1 MRKSKNYALILGIL
15 LSAGC
20 LSSCGGSSVRVQP
33 GEKIWTDKIFYDSS
47 LETPEQVSVRLESD
61 SKVESIR
68 ISMHTYTK
76 GFGFKNNVLTLSSEI
91 MGEQYVSD
99 STDDQMIVSFK
110 DGSTKR
116 VPIMICTKII
126 TTAEEFQAINDDLD
140 GVYALG
146 NDIDLSSIDNF
157 EPLGY
162 FFDSETNVDNH
173 YFHGILE
180 GNGYTIKNANVL
192 WSSSKKGYSSSD
204 GFYVWDSVDVYN
216 DGSLFES
223 EAHTAGNNIGLFQI
237 IGSAGVV
244 RNVNFSNIRVRGRT
258 IVGVIAG
265 NNSGTIENCKVLS
278 DCAVEGGTHFYDN
291 DCNIAGVVGINAASG
306 TIVNTVSYVSDI
318 SFPDVFIDYSDEY
331 KGQIGNGWDHTAS
344 PGNTDPSWKYANVD
358 RPLMQYG
365 VDGSITDTGKKESD
379 SNGSLSNGIYA
390 FVGKNWGTV
399 TSSYA
404 KAFNLTPYEGS
415 SREVQFGQT
424 HLGAVKPGSGESDMG
439 DFSSCAVY
447 SESDLKSAALY
458 ASYDTTCWNIAE
470 GNEPTL
476 KCPVYGFETAE

>member
-1 MRKSKNYALILGIL
+1 MKKIRNCAVALGIL
-15 LSAGC
+15 ISAGS
-20 LSSCGGSSVRVQP
+20 LSSCGGSSVKVNK

-68 ISMHTYTK
+68 ISTHTYTK
-76 GFGFKNNVLTLSSEI
+76 GFAFKNNVLTLSSEI

-110 DGSTKR
+110 NGTTKR

-146 NDIDLSSIDNF
+146 NDIDLSSIANF

-162 FFDSETNVDNH
+162 FFDSETNTDNH

-180 GNGYTIKNANVL
+180 GNGYTVKNANVL
-192 WSSSKKGYSSSD
+192 WSTSKKGYSSSD

-216 DGSLFES
+216 NGSLFES
-223 EAHTAGNNIGLFQI
+223 EAHTSGNNIGLFQI

-244 RNVNFSNIRVRGRT
+244 RNVNFSNIKVRGRT

-278 DCAVEGGTHFYDN
+278 DCSVEGGTHFYDN

-306 TIVNTVSYVSDI
+306 TISNTVSYVSDI

-331 KGQIGNGWDHTAS
+331 KGKIGNGWDHTAS
-344 PGNTDPSWKYANVD
+344 EGNTDPSWKYANVD
-358 RPLMQYG
+358 RPLMNYG
-365 VDGSITDTGKKESD
+365 DDGSISDTGRKETD
-379 SNGSLSNGIYA
+379 SNGTQSNGVYA
-390 FVGKNWGTV
+390 FVGKNWGTIYN
-399 TSSYA
+399 SYA
-404 KAFNLTPYEGS
+404 KSFNQTPYEGS

-424 HLGAVKPGSGESDMG
+424 HLGAVKPGSGESNMG
-439 DFSSCAVY
+439 DQSSCSTK

-458 ASYDTTCWNIAE
+458 ASYDEEYWNIAD
-470 GNEPTL
+470 GSEPAL
-476 KCPVYGFETAE
+476 KCPIYAYDIAE